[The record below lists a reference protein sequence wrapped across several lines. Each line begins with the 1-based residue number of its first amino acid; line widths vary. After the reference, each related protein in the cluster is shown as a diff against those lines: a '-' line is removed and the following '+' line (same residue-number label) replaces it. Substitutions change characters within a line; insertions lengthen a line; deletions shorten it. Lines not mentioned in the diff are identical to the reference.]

1 MVDNELTKYSDKR
14 SYNNLPV
21 PEGQYL
27 APFLVHNWD
36 EVKAM
41 NYHRENLETWHFSG
55 IAVLVAFTPVTAEQ
69 FPGTMKLFWSD
80 VRTYIAD
87 LKKDPNILSYDKML
101 EDMMSEEGNGYDPAQ
116 TESLENTT
124 LLGLIIDDLGIYL
137 LVASEHAHT
146 RLLGSTRY
154 FISNAMLNLKPSIY
168 LVSCHSQKLLFS
180 CSGLTRLAT
189 NDFSD
194 IEDTLALVRLRH
206 SE

>member
-1 MVDNELTKYSDKR
+1 MVDNEITKYSDKR

-41 NYHRENLETWHFSG
+41 NYHRESLETWHFSG

-101 EDMMSEEGNGYDPAQ
+101 EDMLSEDGNGYDPAQ

-124 LLGLIIDDLGIYL
+124 LLGLIIDDLIRQ
-137 LVASEHAHT
+137 VREMNP
-146 RLLGSTRY
+146 RY
-154 FISNAMLNLKPSIY
+154 GRILNLLKQEYTKGEILDVILKEYGIKKTQGYSEIKAA
-168 LVSCHSQKLLFS
+168 QKLAKDLYY
-180 CSGLTRLAT
+180 A
-189 NDFSD
+189 D
-194 IEDTLALVRLRH
+194 
-206 SE
+206 

>member
-1 MVDNELTKYSDKR
+1 MDDNELTKYSDKR

-41 NYHRENLETWHFSG
+41 NYHRESLETWHFSG

-101 EDMMSEEGNGYDPAQ
+101 EDMMSEDGNGYDPAQ

-124 LLGLIIDDLGIYL
+124 LLGLIIDDLIRQVREMNPRYGRILDLLKQEYTKGEILDVILKEYGIKKTQGY
-137 LVASEHAHT
+137 SEIKA
-146 RLLGSTRY
+146 
-154 FISNAMLNLKPSIY
+154 A
-168 LVSCHSQKLLFS
+168 QKLAKDLYY
-180 CSGLTRLAT
+180 A
-189 NDFSD
+189 D
-194 IEDTLALVRLRH
+194 
-206 SE
+206 

>member
-55 IAVLVAFTPVTAEQ
+55 ISVLVAFTPVTAEQ

-87 LKKDPNILSYDKML
+87 LKKDPNILSYDKLL
-101 EDMMSEEGNGYDPAQ
+101 EDMMSEDGNGYDPAQ
-116 TESLENTT
+116 TESLENST
-124 LLGLIIDDLGIYL
+124 LLGLIIDDLI
-137 LVASEHAHT
+137 
-146 RLLGSTRY
+146 R
-154 FISNAMLNLKPSIY
+154 
-168 LVSCHSQKLLFS
+168 Q
-180 CSGLTRLAT
+180 
-189 NDFSD
+189 
-194 IEDTLALVRLRH
+194 VREMNPDRK
-206 SE
+206 SVV

>member
-14 SYNNLPV
+14 SYNSLPV

-41 NYHRENLETWHFSG
+41 NYHRESLETWHFSG

-101 EDMMSEEGNGYDPAQ
+101 EDMMSEDGNGYDPAQ

-124 LLGLIIDDLGIYL
+124 LLGIIIDDLIRQVREMNPRYGRILDLLKQEYTKGEILDVILKEYGIKKTQGY
-137 LVASEHAHT
+137 SEIKA
-146 RLLGSTRY
+146 
-154 FISNAMLNLKPSIY
+154 A
-168 LVSCHSQKLLFS
+168 QKLAKDLYY
-180 CSGLTRLAT
+180 A
-189 NDFSD
+189 D
-194 IEDTLALVRLRH
+194 
-206 SE
+206 

>member
-1 MVDNELTKYSDKR
+1 MVDNEITKYSDKR

-41 NYHRENLETWHFSG
+41 NYHRESLETWHFSG

-87 LKKDPNILSYDKML
+87 LKKDPNILSYNKML
-101 EDMMSEEGNGYDPAQ
+101 EDMMSEDGNGYDPAQ

-124 LLGLIIDDLGIYL
+124 LLGLIIDDLIRQ
-137 LVASEHAHT
+137 VREMNP
-146 RLLGSTRY
+146 RY
-154 FISNAMLNLKPSIY
+154 GRILNLLKQEYTKGEILDVILKEYGIKKTQGYSEIKAA
-168 LVSCHSQKLLFS
+168 QKLAKDLYY
-180 CSGLTRLAT
+180 A
-189 NDFSD
+189 D
-194 IEDTLALVRLRH
+194 
-206 SE
+206 